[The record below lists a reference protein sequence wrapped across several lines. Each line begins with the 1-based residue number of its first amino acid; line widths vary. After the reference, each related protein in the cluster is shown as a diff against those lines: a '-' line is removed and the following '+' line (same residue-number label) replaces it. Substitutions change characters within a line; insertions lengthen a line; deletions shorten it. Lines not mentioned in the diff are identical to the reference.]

1 MQIATSSCYM
11 PSFAIFSFL
20 DDDGGNMNGKI
31 LSRIAVESYELGIND
46 LVIGALLKSYL
57 ETMTIEQAQK
67 ELEIIFPSTT
77 KDGQFRVSVPALA
90 LFLDRARTELPIN
103 MNTVS
108 KEGDEN
114 TMAVKTMGIVKDFLK
129 SLDAKEYVKTIP
141 YGIVDMLHDCYK
153 AIASASEN

>member
-1 MQIATSSCYM
+1 M

-20 DDDGGNMNGKI
+20 DDDGGNMHGKI

-57 ETMTIEQAQK
+57 ETMTIDQAKK
-67 ELEIIFPSTT
+67 ELEIIFPSMT
-77 KDGQFRVSVPALA
+77 KDGMFRVSAPDLA
-90 LFLDRARTELPIN
+90 DFLDRARTELPIN

-114 TMAVKTMGIVKDFLK
+114 TMAMKTMGIVKDFLK